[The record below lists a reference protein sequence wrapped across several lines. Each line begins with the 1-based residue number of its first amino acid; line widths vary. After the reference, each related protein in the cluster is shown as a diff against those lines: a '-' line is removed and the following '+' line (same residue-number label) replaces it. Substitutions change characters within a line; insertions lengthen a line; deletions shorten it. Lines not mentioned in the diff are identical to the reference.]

1 MSNHRSF
8 INRRTKL
15 IQSKTS
21 LSVRR
26 KRLFGIEP
34 LEMRVVFNNYW
45 VTNVADDGLGSLRAA
60 VVAANMH
67 AGDDSVSFKSNIA
80 GTIGL
85 THELEI
91 SGNTEIDGN
100 GKVSVSGQDTTR
112 VLKIDAGAK
121 VEVNHLTITHGK
133 TSDALGGGGVL
144 NLGELKLKQS
154 IVTGNTAMGTVN
166 VFPVP
171 NVGGNGGG
179 ISRKR
184 EENEKA
190 P

>member
-1 MSNHRSF
+1 MLQRFIGGDNERETTMNNRKSF

-21 LSVRR
+21 LNFRR
-26 KRLFGIEP
+26 ILLFGIEP

-60 VVAANMH
+60 IVAANTH
-67 AGDDSVSFKSNIA
+67 AGDDTVSIKSNVA
-80 GTIGL
+80 GTIAL

-100 GKVSVSGQDTTR
+100 GKVSVSGQDSTR

-133 TSDALGGGGVL
+133 T
-144 NLGELKLKQS
+144 
-154 IVTGNTAMGTVN
+154 
-166 VFPVP
+166 
-171 NVGGNGGG
+171 
-179 ISRKR
+179 
-184 EENEKA
+184 
-190 P
+190 